1 MAKKDA
7 IAQAVSAA
15 PAIPAFDF
23 QLIVVNPFGSFQKG
37 QRIADDELIQ
47 AIIGAGDDINCN
59 RIPR

>member
-7 IAQAVSAA
+7 SSQAEVVA
-15 PAIPAFDF
+15 PAIPTFDF
-23 QLIVVNPFGSFQKG
+23 QLVVVNPFGNFQKG